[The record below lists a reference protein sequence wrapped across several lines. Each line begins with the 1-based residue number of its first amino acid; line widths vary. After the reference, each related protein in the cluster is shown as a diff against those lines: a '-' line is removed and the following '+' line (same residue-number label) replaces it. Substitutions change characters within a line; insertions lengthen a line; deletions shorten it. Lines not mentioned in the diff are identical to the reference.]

1 MVDEIDKRIL
11 AALQRDSRVA
21 YATLGK
27 AVGLSGP
34 SVYARIQR
42 LERTGIIRG
51 YGAQIDPAA
60 LGQGLVA
67 FIRVST
73 RTNVANDD
81 PFERFVA
88 HEPQIIECHDV
99 DGEDSYIVKVRTSSP
114 ETLRELIAAIR
125 SLPGITRTITSIALL
140 TIKERGATGWLP
152 DDPTGAMET
161 IGGAQNK
168 EGSR

>member
-1 MVDEIDKRIL
+1 MLDQIDRQLL
-11 AALQRDSRVA
+11 AALQRDSRIA

-27 AVGLSGP
+27 VVGLSGP

-42 LERTGIIRG
+42 LERAGVIRG

-60 LGQGLVA
+60 LDQGLVA

-73 RTNVANDD
+73 QANVANDG

-88 HEPQIIECHDV
+88 REPQIIECHDV
-99 DGEDSYIVKVRTSSP
+99 DGEDSYIIKVRTSSP
-114 ETLRELIAAIR
+114 ETLRDLIAASR

-140 TIKERGATGWLP
+140 TIKERGATGWLA
-152 DDPTGAMET
+152 DDPIDATDATDQT
-161 IGGAQNK
+161 INK
-168 EGSR
+168 EPTP